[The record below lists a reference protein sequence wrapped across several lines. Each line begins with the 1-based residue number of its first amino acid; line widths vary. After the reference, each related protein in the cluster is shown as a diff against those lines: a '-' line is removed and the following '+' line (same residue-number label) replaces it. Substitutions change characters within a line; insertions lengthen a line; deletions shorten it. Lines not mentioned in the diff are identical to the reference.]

1 VHYVGRGSGLCSSGF
16 ECSLVFFAEEE
27 VAPTSLGAG
36 GLRNDRGL
44 LSFLGIERSPIIA
57 LLPDLQICKF
67 VKAYAHNPVNL
78 DAVAASSS
86 ASSEATDGPT
96 GV

>member
-1 VHYVGRGSGLCSSGF
+1 LASTFLVHYVGRGSGLCSSGF

-44 LSFLGIERSPIIA
+44 LSFLGIESGS
-57 LLPDLQICKF
+57 DLTLFWSWQI
-67 VKAYAHNPVNL
+67 
-78 DAVAASSS
+78 
-86 ASSEATDGPT
+86 
-96 GV
+96 